1 MYTAKLPLLLLFIR
15 TFGIEKWLRWTCKFL
30 IIFGML
36 GFLATA
42 TCITAVTHG
51 AISRGSLSLTM
62 DLIMF
67 ALPLPVIKKLHLP
80 FRRKIGL
87 ALVFMTGLLAI
98 VASAMGL
105 YFQTAQS
112 EGTSSNFANAL
123 LVTVIESCIV
133 ILVGCAPALH
143 LFWTKQAASLR
154 IRLGLT
160 RLSTTPTKA
169 RSGNSARTIKHKQEG
184 GSSGSGPIQVTTH
197 RYIELRE
204 SPSSG
209 KPAYE
214 ASASGNRGEI

>member
-1 MYTAKLPLLLLFIR
+1 
-15 TFGIEKWLRWTCKFL
+15 
-30 IIFGML
+30 
-36 GFLATA
+36 
-42 TCITAVTHG
+42 
-51 AISRGSLSLTM
+51 M

-67 ALPLPVIKKLHLP
+67 ALPLPVIKKLQLP

-98 VASAMGL
+98 AASAMGL

-133 ILVGCAPALH
+133 VLVSCTPSLH

-154 IRLGLT
+154 IRLGLS
-160 RLSTTPTKA
+160 RLSTTPTGA
-169 RSGNSARTIKHKQEG
+169 RSGDSARAIKHKQEG
-184 GSSGSGPIQVTTH
+184 AGPIQVTTH

-204 SPSSG
+204 SQSSG
-209 KPAYE
+209 KPPYE
-214 ASASGNRGEI
+214 ASASGNRGQI